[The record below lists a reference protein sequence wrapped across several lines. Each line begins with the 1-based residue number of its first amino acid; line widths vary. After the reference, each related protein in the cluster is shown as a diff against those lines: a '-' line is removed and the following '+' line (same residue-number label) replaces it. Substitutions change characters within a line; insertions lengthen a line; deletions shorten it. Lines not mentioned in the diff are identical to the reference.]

1 MGCSSERWTACST
14 YGNVC
19 SVKKNIFGIQ
29 YLRAYAALLVVFN
42 HLWSTGGV
50 ISKYL
55 GFDIIGGFGVD
66 IFFVISGFIMAY
78 TISDYSKPE
87 RFGIG
92 WSFIKKRIHRIYPL
106 HVLVLAPM
114 ILVYILGCI
123 LKKDEVSIYSIIG
136 SVFLLPD
143 FTASS
148 SYRMINP
155 VEWTLVYEMIFYI
168 SLSAFIFITPGKK
181 SCLIIYS
188 IFLALVVLI
197 INGFGFRGERLE
209 WVNIK
214 YIVGDTIFLDFIMGF
229 FVYYLSKKIKIKLT
243 AIQTM
248 SLILV
253 LTALAVIM
261 AKAGLPRLVSYG
273 CPAFILVLIFTVEEK
288 LNREKINLLMT
299 LGGASYA
306 IYLTHPLYLKA
317 YSAIH
322 HLKPSVGEGSDLIN
336 FFISLAAIITGLLTY
351 KYIEPWLNKITRPKI

>member
-1 MGCSSERWTACST
+1 M
-14 YGNVC
+14 
-19 SVKKNIFGIQ
+19 KKNIFGIQ

-106 HVLVLAPM
+106 HVLVLVPM
-114 ILVYILGCI
+114 ILVYILECI

-229 FVYYLSKKIKIKLT
+229 FVYYLS
-243 AIQTM
+243 
-248 SLILV
+248 
-253 LTALAVIM
+253 
-261 AKAGLPRLVSYG
+261 
-273 CPAFILVLIFTVEEK
+273 
-288 LNREKINLLMT
+288 
-299 LGGASYA
+299 
-306 IYLTHPLYLKA
+306 
-317 YSAIH
+317 
-322 HLKPSVGEGSDLIN
+322 
-336 FFISLAAIITGLLTY
+336 
-351 KYIEPWLNKITRPKI
+351 